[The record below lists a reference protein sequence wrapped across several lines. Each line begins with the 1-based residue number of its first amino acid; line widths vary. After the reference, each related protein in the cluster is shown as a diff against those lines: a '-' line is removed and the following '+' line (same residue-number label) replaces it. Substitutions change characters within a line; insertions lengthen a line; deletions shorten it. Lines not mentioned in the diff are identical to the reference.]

1 MGLLSRIALRNPGPI
16 SRMAGRAGS
25 KLSRYSDNV
34 AGQRIDF
41 DYVLQDIAS
50 DEARAVGLKGKPLAT
65 GVNWGWADSKYP
77 GEVRSDLS
85 PREIR
90 EVFDGTADK
99 IAREIEARPPQLY
112 TFSGIS
118 GGHNRRYARDLEAR
132 LAGSGY
138 EAIRVGEQ
146 FFLKPTTSAYAQYM
160 ARTLGPAAGAA
171 GAYGMAN
178 ANR

>member
-1 MGLLSRIALRNPGPI
+1 MGLLSRIALHNPGLV

-25 KLSRYSDNV
+25 KLSRYSERV
-34 AGQRIDF
+34 AGQPVDF
-41 DYVLQDIAS
+41 DFVLQDVMPDA
-50 DEARAVGLKGKPLAT
+50 AQAVGIKGKPLAT
-65 GVNWGWADSKYP
+65 GINWGWQGADR
-77 GEVRSDLS
+77 RSDLA
-85 PREIR
+85 PRQLK
-90 EVFDGTADK
+90 EVFDGTAER

-118 GGHNRRYARDLEAR
+118 GGHNRRYARDLAAR

-138 EAIRVGEQ
+138 EAVRAGDE

-171 GAYGMAN
+171 GAYGVAS